1 MPTYPRPRARVP
13 SADTATTTG
22 RLGAARRVIAA
33 STSAVLSV
41 LPARAGQGVAGV
53 IP

>member
-13 SADTATTTG
+13 SADTAATTG
-22 RLGAARRVIAA
+22 RAGAARRVIAA

-41 LPARAGQGVAGV
+41 LPVRAGQGVAGA
-53 IP
+53 IS